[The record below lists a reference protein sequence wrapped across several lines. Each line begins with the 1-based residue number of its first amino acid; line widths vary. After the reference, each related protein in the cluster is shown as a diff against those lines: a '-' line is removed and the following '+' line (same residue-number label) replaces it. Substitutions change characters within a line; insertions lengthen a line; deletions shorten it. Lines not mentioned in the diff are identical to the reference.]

1 MVKRESCIFVFI
13 RVCGLYAVGIILEKD
28 NLIIVCQN
36 KLYRYDKNLDAAC
49 WVSLPPTGINRH
61 RRLRKKNR
69 IGVQCCGV
77 LEKDVIFAKIKKNY
91 ITR

>member
-36 KLYRYDKNLDAAC
+36 KLYRYDKNMDAAC
-49 WVSLPPTGINRH
+49 
-61 RRLRKKNR
+61 
-69 IGVQCCGV
+69 
-77 LEKDVIFAKIKKNY
+77 
-91 ITR
+91 